1 MKRFDI
7 SNTMMTLI
15 DHQTGTNQ
23 WAVTT
28 PLETLERNVLALAN
42 FAAGVD
48 MPVVLTSSQENKMQG
63 PLMPQLA
70 EVLPDSFK
78 NRIQRSG
85 IVNSWDQTEFVD
97 ACKATNRKNIVMAGV
112 TTEVCVVA
120 PALSALEDGFHVKVV
135 VDACGSP
142 NNVSEEI
149 AWRRLEQGG
158 VGLTTLNA
166 IVSELARD
174 WSTSQG
180 QIAQSVLHATLE

>member
-1 MKRFDI
+1 
-7 SNTMMTLI
+7 MMALI

-28 PLETLERNVLALAN
+28 PLEKLERNVLALAE
-42 FAAGVD
+42 FAAGVS
-48 MPVVLTSSQENKMQG
+48 MPVVLTSSQESNVQG

-70 EVLPDSFK
+70 ELLPESFD

-85 IVNSWDQTEFVD
+85 IVNAWDQKEFVS
-97 ACKATNRKNIVMAGV
+97 ACNLTNRRNIVMAGV

-120 PALSALEDGFHVKVV
+120 PALSALEDGFSVKVV

-142 NNVSEEI
+142 NQVSEEI
-149 AWRRLEQGG
+149 AWRRMEQGG

-166 IVSELARD
+166 MVSELARD
-174 WSTSQG
+174 WSTPNG